1 MADYA
6 SSALFVY
13 SKEGQ
18 DFVAKIMQIPHGVDI
33 TPIPIEVVLGS
44 EKEYFQNCQHVVVCA
59 PIHFIKKVMHL
70 AMEYQFSLGLIPL
83 PSQTSL
89 IKNYGLPRDLTEAVF
104 LALRSDPRN
113 LDIVLCNDQI
123 VLFKASIG
131 RIPLVDNPEESSKI
145 RLLYNG
151 LKDLISLRLLPFSI
165 KTEGKNS
172 AKLSTAACGC
182 ILFTNPAHNFAS
194 RMVTHDSSFTDGL
207 VSMVVVAPISFI
219 DYFRLWFQILTGKI
233 SSTVPDSIGFIKS
246 PHINLE
252 SENEMN
258 VYIDGEKGGKIPV
271 DCRVIPEAIK
281 MNHGKDLVL
290 ENNRSAPGSEKYITK
305 SLPVG
310 KEILKARNKRI
321 PFFTYASEDRF
332 KELFIAL
339 RDDARLNSIYL
350 VLMVLSTILATVGLN
365 MNSSSVIIGAML
377 LAPLMAPIIALAM
390 GILRMDRN
398 MVRQSLWKV
407 FIGIVLAIITA
418 AVITLLSPYQPMTN
432 EMQGRLNPTVLDLIV
447 AIAAGIAGAYTKS
460 YKEIL
465 QSLAGVAI
473 AVALVPPLA
482 TAGIG
487 IGRLDLYFFSQ
498 AFLLFLTNLI
508 GIVMAA
514 TITFRVLG
522 FSGVVR
528 GKRGLLVVCF
538 SLFTVSI
545 PLFMAYQSITEKIA
559 FEKSWQIERFY
570 INGKYLIVQD
580 ANLVKTG
587 RKKILTVEVLTRE
600 QLYRSDL
607 NEFKRKVKKN
617 FPEDLIIRAKL
628 TYIP

>member
-6 SSALFVY
+6 SSALFIY

-18 DFVAKIMQIPHGVDI
+18 DFVAKIMQIPHGVDV
-33 TPIPIEVVLGS
+33 TPLPIEVVFGS
-44 EKEYFQNCQHVVVCA
+44 EKEYLENCQHVVVCA
-59 PIHFIKKVMHL
+59 PIHYIKKVMHL

-83 PSQTSL
+83 PSQTDL
-89 IKNYGLPRDLTEAVF
+89 IKSYGLPRDLTEAVS
-104 LALRSDPRN
+104 LAFRSDPRN
-113 LDIVLCNDQI
+113 LDVVLCNDHI

-131 RIPLVDNPEESSKI
+131 RIPLVDNPEGTSKT
-145 RLLYNG
+145 RLFYNG
-151 LKDLISLRLLPFSI
+151 IKDLISLRLLPFSI
-165 KTEGKNS
+165 QTEGKKS
-172 AKLSTAACGC
+172 AKLSTAASGC
-182 ILFTNPAHNFAS
+182 ILFANPAHNFAS
-194 RMVTHDSSFTDGL
+194 RMVAHDSSFTDGL

-258 VYIDGEKGGKIPV
+258 VYIDGEKGGKTPV

-281 MNHGKDLVL
+281 INHGKDLGL

-310 KEILKARNKRI
+310 KELLKARNKRV

-339 RDDARLNSIYL
+339 RDDARPSSIYL
-350 VLMVLSTILATVGLN
+350 VLMVLSTMLATVGLS

-407 FIGIVLAIITA
+407 FIGIVLALITA
-418 AVITLLSPYQPMTN
+418 AILTLLSSYQPMTN

-447 AIAAGIAGAYTKS
+447 AIVAGIAGAYTKS

-487 IGRLDLYFFSQ
+487 LGRLDMYFFSH
-498 AFLLFLTNLI
+498 AFLLFLTNFI
-508 GIVMAA
+508 GIVLAA
-514 TITFRVLG
+514 TLTFRVLG

-528 GKRGLLVVCF
+528 DKRGLLVVV
-538 SLFTVSI
+538 LFLIAVSI
-545 PLFMAYQSITEKIA
+545 PLFIAYQDITKKVA
-559 FEKSWQIERFY
+559 FEKNWQIERFY
-570 INGKYLIVQD
+570 VNGKYLIVQNAD
-580 ANLVKTG
+580 LIKTG
-587 RKKILTVEVLTRE
+587 RKKVLTVEILARE
-600 QLYRSDL
+600 QISRYDL
-607 NEFKRKVKKN
+607 TEFKRKVKMN
-617 FPEDLIIRAKL
+617 FPDDLVVRAKI